1 MRKLKGYIA
10 LALTGSML
18 VQPVMASQVT
28 EDEIEKRIEEVGEEY
43 LRFYR
48 DGNSYLY
55 DDYSYKAMSP
65 AGTSA
70 GSSGEEAAAQGAS
83 AAISGGLFGGL
94 FGFDKIINT
103 APEYEYSAFDTE
115 EAYEDIAEA
124 GAVYDSYADSSVYS
138 SQALR
143 EASEFDMFDSYN
155 FNTEEYKP
163 VKENGFVSVA
173 TQPFSTFGADVDTAS
188 YSSLRR
194 KLMEPYAT
202 GSGYYGIDDSAI
214 RLEEMVNYFTYHY
227 PEATDDKFGVT
238 TTLNPCP
245 WNEDALLLKVGIK
258 AEPVKEESK
267 GSNIVFLI
275 DTSGSMDW
283 FDALPLVKSAMGI
296 LVEKLDENDIVSIVT
311 YAGSEEVVLEGV
323 KGDKNRILSAINSLS
338 AYGGT
343 YGEGGI
349 NKAYE
354 IAEKYRIEGGNNR
367 IVLCTDGDFNLGVS
381 SEAGLKDLISKK
393 RDTGIFFSCLGFG
406 SGNYSDTTML
416 TLADNGNGNYFYIDC
431 EKEAEKAL
439 DTEFFSTIFTVAK
452 DTKFQVEFNP
462 KTVKGYRLLGYE
474 KRAMAAEDFAD
485 DTKDGGEVGA
495 DHTVT
500 VLYEIIPADSKYEI
514 PTVESR
520 YGNEVKVDEE
530 NEEKTELNDE
540 LLVVNIRYKEPDLDT
555 SVLRTYPVSKA
566 DLKKEMDDDT
576 SWAAGVAQAAMLM
589 RDSEYAGTS
598 SFHEIFNR
606 LKNDPEIMDN
616 DFKAQFL
623 FMLRVMKD
631 YKENNTK

>member
-245 WNEDALLLKVGIK
+245 WNEDSLLLKVGIK
-258 AEPVKEESK
+258 AESVKEESK
-267 GSNIVFLI
+267 VSNIVFLI

-598 SFHEIFNR
+598 SFDEIFNR

>member
-1 MRKLKGYIA
+1 MKKIKSFIA
-10 LALTGSML
+10 LALTGTML
-18 VQPVMASQVT
+18 VQPVMASQYT
-28 EDEIEKRIEEVGEEY
+28 EEEIEKRIEEVGEEY
-43 LRFYR
+43 LKFYR

-55 DDYSYKAMSP
+55 DDNSYKTIGP
-65 AGTSA
+65 AGISA
-70 GSSGEEAAAQGAS
+70 GNSGEEAAAQGAGAS
-83 AAISGGLFGGL
+83 ISGGLFGGL
-94 FGFDKIINT
+94 FGFDEIINT
-103 APEYEYSAFDTE
+103 APTYEYSAFGTE
-115 EAYEDIAEA
+115 EAYEDATEA
-124 GAVYDSYADSSVYS
+124 GAAYDSDADSSVYP
-138 SQALR
+138 SQALT
-143 EASEFDMFDSYN
+143 EASEYNMYDSYD

-214 RLEEMVNYFTYHY
+214 RLEEMVNYFNYHY

-275 DTSGSMDW
+275 DTSGSMDY
-283 FDALPLVKSAMGI
+283 FDALPLVKSSMGF
-296 LVEKLDENDIVSIVT
+296 LVDKLSDNDIVSIVT
-311 YAGSEEVVLEGV
+311 YAGSEEVVMEGV
-323 KGDKNRILSAINSLS
+323 SGEDRNRIMSAINSLEP
-338 AYGGT
+338 YGGT

-354 IAEKYRIEGGNNR
+354 IAEKYKIEGGNNR
-367 IVLCTDGDFNLGVS
+367 IVLCTDGDFNVGTS
-381 SEAGLKDLISKK
+381 SEAGLKELISEK
-393 RDTGIFFSCLGFG
+393 RDTGIFFSCFGFG

-495 DHTVT
+495 DNTVT
-500 VLYEIIPADSKYEI
+500 VLYEIIPSDSKYEI

-520 YGNEVKVDEE
+520 YGNEVKEE
-530 NEEKTELNDE
+530 TDEEKTEMDDE
-540 LLVVNIRYKEPDLDT
+540 LLVVNIRYKEPDSDT
-555 SVLRTYPVSKA
+555 SVLRTYPVSKT
-566 DLKKEMDDDT
+566 DLKEEMDDDT

-598 SFHEIFNR
+598 SFDEIFNR

-631 YKENNTK
+631 YKENKDR